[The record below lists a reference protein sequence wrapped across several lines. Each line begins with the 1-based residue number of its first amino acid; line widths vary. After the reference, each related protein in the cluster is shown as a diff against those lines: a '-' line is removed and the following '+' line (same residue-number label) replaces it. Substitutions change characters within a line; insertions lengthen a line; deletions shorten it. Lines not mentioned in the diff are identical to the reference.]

1 MNKRAQKAYEKAMD
15 YYEEG
20 NIDKALEICEEA
32 LSEGLDNALVLNF
45 KGLLL
50 YQKGNLS
57 EAVTVWKI
65 NQDLNNDEVAGNYI
79 RDSEADKNRLELYKQ
94 GERALKQLNV
104 DEALKLFKQCAESD
118 FNCIKVNTGIGMC
131 YQKKGDPYRAKEYI
145 DKALKIDQN
154 AVTAKVINKE
164 LKESGIYLETT
175 NSSKGALMFIT
186 SLVVILALV
195 AGFYLVMAKF
205 KNKDF
210 TQIIEK
216 PKNVE
221 AQEEE
226 NNKTVENKKGK
237 ESVEELEKIQESQ
250 INKTE
255 ETKKE
260 ESTSK
265 KLDSEKLK
273 ALMAG
278 NDLDG
283 VYEELKNVEA
293 ESVSSQDSDI
303 YNKAVKLM
311 RNEGASKFY
320 DYGLW
325 YFNQGNYKEAAISLD
340 KAYEYCEGNAYKE
353 HILFYR
359 ASNYLK
365 NADEKNALKQFE
377 EYYSKY
383 PKGVYTEEAL
393 YELAILTN
401 SIDKEKSK
409 KYANTLINNFPRSIY
424 VNDRIAAIARS

>member
-1 MNKRAQKAYEKAMD
+1 MNKKAQKAYDKAMD
-15 YYEEG
+15 YYEKG
-20 NIDKALEICEEA
+20 KIDKALEICEEA
-32 LSEGLDNALVLNF
+32 LSEGLDNVSVLNF

-50 YQKGNLS
+50 YQKGNLG
-57 EAVTVWKI
+57 EAITVWRI
-65 NQDLNNDEVAGNYI
+65 NQDLNNDEVAGSYI

-118 FNCIKVNTGIGMC
+118 FNSIKVNTGIGMC

-154 AVTAKVINKE
+154 AVTANVIDKE

-175 NSSKGALMFIT
+175 NSSKGALIVIT

-195 AGFYLVMAKF
+195 AGVYLVMAKF

-210 TQIIEK
+210 TQIIGQ
-216 PKNVE
+216 PKNVA
-221 AQEEE
+221 AQEE
-226 NNKTVENKKGK
+226 NNKTVENKEAK
-237 ESVEELEKIQESQ
+237 ESAEELGKIQESQ

-255 ETKKE
+255 EREKE
-260 ESTSK
+260 ESPSK
-265 KLDSEKLK
+265 KLNSEKLK

-283 VYEELKNVEA
+283 VYEELKNVKA
-293 ESVSSQDSDI
+293 ESVSSQDSEI

-311 RNEGASKFY
+311 KNEGASKFY

-325 YFNQGNYKEAAISLD
+325 YFNQGNYKDAGISLD

-365 NADEKNALKQFE
+365 NADEKNALKQYE

-383 PKGVYTEEAL
+383 PKGVYTEETL
-393 YELAILTN
+393 YELAVLTN

-409 KYANTLINNFPRSIY
+409 KYANTLINNFPGSIY
-424 VNDRIAAIARS
+424 VNDKLAAISRS